1 LNFRLSE
8 ALKPQGEVMSSDIK
22 RLVILLAGW
31 VFGMSFSLANTA
43 TMNQDLIEQAV
54 TAQLNK
60 ELSILAS
67 QRHWQQY
74 QAQFTLWVPSSVKH
88 LPLCH
93 SDLVIEGRNHQTIPV
108 GNLKRMVRCDDGSH
122 DWRLNVTVKSVL
134 SLPVVVAQS
143 TLNRDEEISAKELK
157 LETRTLSRATD
168 FLTSVADAAGQRPTR
183 RIRSG
188 QVLDGALLIA
198 PPLVQKGNEVIII
211 ASKDGFNASTKGIAL
226 ERGSRGDQIEVQNL
240 RSKKVIRAVV
250 SGLNQVH
257 TQF

>member
-8 ALKPQGEVMSSDIK
+8 VLKPQGEVMSSDMK
-22 RLVILLAGW
+22 KLVILLAGW
-31 VFGMSFSLANTA
+31 VFGMSVSLANTA
-43 TMNQDLIEQAV
+43 TMNQDLIEQVV

-60 ELSILAS
+60 ELSILAN

-74 QAQFTLWVPSSVKH
+74 QAQFTVWVPSSVKH

-93 SDLVIEGRNHQTIPV
+93 SDLLIEGRNHQIIPV
-108 GNLKRMVRCDDGSH
+108 GNLKRMVRCDDGQN
-122 DWRLNVTVKSVL
+122 DWRLNVTVKSEL

-143 TLNRDEEISAKELK
+143 TLNRDEEISAKALK

-168 FLTSVADAAGQRPTR
+168 FLTSVSEATGQRPTR

-226 ERGSRGDQIEVQNL
+226 ERGGRGDQIDVQNL